1 MIKKLIIIPAY
12 NEADKIGIFTDELK
26 KTIDDSYDILV
37 VNDGSTDNTANI
49 LENILGIKY
58 VNLIFNL
65 GIGGAVQTGYKY
77 ADKFGYDIA
86 IQMDGDGQHSPE
98 SLIPLVNYLVANNA
112 DMVIGSR
119 FIKYEGFQST
129 FLRRMG
135 ISFFQKLIK
144 FLSNV
149 EITDPTSGFRACNRS
164 LIRLFA
170 SDYPHDYPEPETNAY
185 VAKKGYVILELPVK
199 MRARDTGASSII

>member
-12 NEADKIGIFTDELK
+12 NEADKIGIFIDELK

-135 ISFFQKLIK
+135 ITNDS
-144 FLSNV
+144 
-149 EITDPTSGFRACNRS
+149 
-164 LIRLFA
+164 IR
-170 SDYPHDYPEPETNAY
+170 
-185 VAKKGYVILELPVK
+185 
-199 MRARDTGASSII
+199 M